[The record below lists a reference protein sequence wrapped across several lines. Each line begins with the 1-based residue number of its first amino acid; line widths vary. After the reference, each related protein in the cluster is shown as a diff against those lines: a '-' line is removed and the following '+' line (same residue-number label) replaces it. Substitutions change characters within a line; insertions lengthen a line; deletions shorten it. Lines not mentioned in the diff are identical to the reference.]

1 MLTRSIDVTM
11 LWNIQNAIDDNYS
24 DFSTFVENGEASKM
38 TEVELP
44 FRSEYAK
51 SGRSSCKACKTNIE
65 KAQLRLAAMVQVI
78 LRYIHPIS
86 INFNYYKKTHILM
99 VDYVNDSNFSN
110 V

>member
-1 MLTRSIDVTM
+1 
-11 LWNIQNAIDDNYS
+11 
-24 DFSTFVENGEASKM
+24 M

-78 LRYIHPIS
+78 LKYIYTIS
-86 INFNYYKKTHILM
+86 INLNKRTHILM
-99 VDYVNDSNFSN
+99 VDHVNDSNFLN
-110 V
+110 M

>member
-1 MLTRSIDVTM
+1 M
-11 LWNIQNAIDDNYS
+11 LWNIQNIIDDTYS
-24 DFSTFVENGEASKM
+24 HFRTFVENGEESKM

-78 LRYIHPIS
+78 LKYIYTIS
-86 INFNYYKKTHILM
+86 INLN
-99 VDYVNDSNFSN
+99 NF
-110 V
+110 

>member
-1 MLTRSIDVTM
+1 
-11 LWNIQNAIDDNYS
+11 
-24 DFSTFVENGEASKM
+24 M

-78 LRYIHPIS
+78 LKYIHTIS
-86 INFNYYKKTHILM
+86 INLNKF
-99 VDYVNDSNFSN
+99 
-110 V
+110 

>member
-1 MLTRSIDVTM
+1 M
-11 LWNIQNAIDDNYS
+11 LWNIQNAIDDNHS

-78 LRYIHPIS
+78 LNYFHFIL
-86 INFNYYKKTHILM
+86 INLNYC
-99 VDYVNDSNFSN
+99 
-110 V
+110 

>member
-1 MLTRSIDVTM
+1 
-11 LWNIQNAIDDNYS
+11 
-24 DFSTFVENGEASKM
+24 M

-78 LRYIHPIS
+78 LKYIHPIS
-86 INFNYYKKTHILM
+86 INFNYYKNTHFDGRLVLLM
-99 VDYVNDSNFSN
+99 IQISLICSRLCLTEKFLIGSTQN
-110 V
+110 VSSHEIGLKL